1 MESFGV
7 MISGP
12 QGDFQSPKAVWVTN
26 ELVFFFFPT
35 IVMEGMGFTL

>member
-1 MESFGV
+1 MESLGF

-26 ELVFFFFPT
+26 ELVFLPPT
-35 IVMEGMGFTL
+35 VVIEGMGITL